1 MKLAYAA
8 ANVGV
13 IIGDGYRHIVCP
25 RLFHH
30 LAAGALSSPAIRS
43 LYLRRGVL
51 PGSALALVGRF
62 FARSPLVSVGSR
74 HHAAGNLDATT
85 RAEEQNILVGD
96 HARSDNDLIH
106 CMVLDQYSLGT
117 RRATARPRGAPDNE
131 IPARLLYD
139 LSVS

>member
-13 IIGDGYRHIVCP
+13 IIGDGYRYIVCP
-25 RLFHH
+25 RLFHR

-62 FARSPLVSVGSR
+62 FARSPLVSVGSG
-74 HHAAGNLDATT
+74 HHAAGNLDART
-85 RAEEQNILVGD
+85 RTEE
-96 HARSDNDLIH
+96 
-106 CMVLDQYSLGT
+106 
-117 RRATARPRGAPDNE
+117 
-131 IPARLLYD
+131 
-139 LSVS
+139 